1 MKKLVIVFIHLGFWI
16 FICFANVFSYDLWW
30 NQDFILFREPPIPFS
45 EFNFGNYKSTGFELL
60 TRLSFLCLISCG
72 PVFYFSYFF
81 VKPKLIDKKKYLLS
95 ALIVFL
101 LIIIST
107 YLISRFSET
116 PTSFIT
122 YNLNF
127 IFISAC
133 AIGGIVIKYF
143 IDYSKLKV
151 QKEQA
156 ENHQIQSELALLKS
170 QLNPHFLFNT
180 LNNIDILISK
190 DAEKASQYLKKLS
203 DILRFMLYET
213 KGESVPLNLELE
225 YIEKFIELQKIRTSN
240 QTYVNLSINGET
252 EDLYI
257 VPMVFIPFIENAFKH
272 TSNKQANE
280 AIKIQFD
287 ILNDTI
293 NFRCENK
300 KNKNRSLIQTQSGL
314 GTNLIEQRLN
324 LLYKDRHILKIEDS
338 EEKYIVSLAI
348 KLNEN

>member
-1 MKKLVIVFIHLGFWI
+1 
-16 FICFANVFSYDLWW
+16 
-30 NQDFILFREPPIPFS
+30 
-45 EFNFGNYKSTGFELL
+45 
-60 TRLSFLCLISCG
+60 
-72 PVFYFSYFF
+72 
-81 VKPKLIDKKKYLLS
+81 
-95 ALIVFL
+95 
-101 LIIIST
+101 
-107 YLISRFSET
+107 
-116 PTSFIT
+116 
-122 YNLNF
+122 
-127 IFISAC
+127 
-133 AIGGIVIKYF
+133 
-143 IDYSKLKV
+143 
-151 QKEQA
+151 
-156 ENHQIQSELALLKS
+156 
-170 QLNPHFLFNT
+170 
-180 LNNIDILISK
+180 
-190 DAEKASQYLKKLS
+190 
-203 DILRFMLYET
+203 MLYET